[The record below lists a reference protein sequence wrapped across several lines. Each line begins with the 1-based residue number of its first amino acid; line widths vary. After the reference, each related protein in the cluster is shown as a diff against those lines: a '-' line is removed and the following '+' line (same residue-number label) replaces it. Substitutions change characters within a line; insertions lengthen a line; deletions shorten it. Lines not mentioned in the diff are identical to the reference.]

1 MKNETEIRRTDP
13 ISSDTERYRIRASFL
28 LDMYT
33 HHLERKK
40 ELKKQIAGLQYY
52 SRDDIIYLLSGV
64 KAVRYDS
71 ERVQSSNI
79 SNPCLKAVESV
90 DEMMERM
97 NSDIGREEREELQ
110 EVEQSIRMVEIAVS
124 IMECLNP
131 ELAHAARQIYME
143 GKSRDAITDLS
154 GSVYS
159 RYREKRMEEYI
170 IAEAAKTIRQEERFS
185 GRR

>member
-13 ISSDTERYRIRASFL
+13 ISSNTERYRIRASFL
-28 LDMYT
+28 LDMYGY
-33 HHLERKK
+33 HLERKK
-40 ELKKQIAGLQYY
+40 ELKKQISELQYY

-71 ERVQSSNI
+71 ERVQSSGI

-90 DEMMERM
+90 DEMMDRM
-97 NSDIGREEREELQ
+97 NADIGREEREELQ
-110 EVEQSIRMVEIAVS
+110 EVEQSIRLVEIAVS
-124 IMECLNP
+124 VMECLKP

-143 GKSRDAITDLS
+143 GRSRDTITDLS

-159 RYREKRMEEYI
+159 RYREKRIEEYI
-170 IAEAAKTIRQEERFS
+170 IAEVAKTIRQEERFN
-185 GRR
+185 GKR